1 METLRTFE
9 ELHPYLLNEE
19 ALKELKVDD
28 LLTIMENFD
37 YYMSPVEFEEFSKDY
52 SESFGIIS
60 MIGKSDMYESIA
72 RDTIANLIIKHF
84 DIKIYKKKIK
94 KLNER
99 ENINL
104 RLRLFVELN
113 ELNSKELTILI
124 HHIIS
129 CRVDFHLFVKSVD
142 RVQFLETING
152 IANEIN
158 PKVPLLDGVD
168 LFNGDLLLETLS
180 HADSLELVVA
190 IRTYVTKDIILLI
203 KMIRKCFGNN
213 PIAYEKFIEKE
224 VKPYVKSQMD

>member
-84 DIKIYKKKIK
+84 DIKM
-94 KLNER
+94 
-99 ENINL
+99 
-104 RLRLFVELN
+104 
-113 ELNSKELTILI
+113 
-124 HHIIS
+124 
-129 CRVDFHLFVKSVD
+129 
-142 RVQFLETING
+142 
-152 IANEIN
+152 
-158 PKVPLLDGVD
+158 
-168 LFNGDLLLETLS
+168 FN
-180 HADSLELVVA
+180 
-190 IRTYVTKDIILLI
+190 Y
-203 KMIRKCFGNN
+203 
-213 PIAYEKFIEKE
+213 
-224 VKPYVKSQMD
+224 